1 MEEKE
6 KYNKL
11 LSRYKNGIEA
21 MADVKDNKEEEQKYL
36 KELEKIQLAM
46 NDCLMKIGEY
56 TDEETVNG
64 FDLSKVEVITVKTND
79 NNVKLTKQKE
89 TKKQEIKQE
98 AKQENQLI
106 VSYEVNN
113 EQITLTPQIVQDY
126 LVGTSAKITIPEF
139 KLFAELCKA
148 RKLNPFLKE
157 AYCIKY
163 SNNLP
168 ATIVVG
174 KDAVIKRA
182 VLNPNY
188 NGMKSG
194 IIVLDDKDN
203 IVERKGTFK
212 LPNEKIVGGWA
223 EVFRKDWQNSVY
235 CSVSLEESI
244 QRKNNGQP
252 NSNWEKQPA
261 TMIEKVAKVRALR
274 EAFVEDLS
282 GMYEAEEMNVNLP
295 VGTKYIPEL
304 REVEDV
310 L

>member
-1 MEEKE
+1 MLELKKKYNELLQRYNTGVSKMAEVKDDKEKE
-6 KYNKL
+6 KEYLEL
-11 LSRYKNGIEA
+11 LK
-21 MADVKDNKEEEQKYL
+21 
-36 KELEKIQLAM
+36 KIQLEM
-46 NDCLMKIGEY
+46 NDILMKIGEY
-56 TDEETVNG
+56 SEEETLNG
-64 FDLSKVEVITVKTND
+64 FEIPKKVITKP
-79 NNVKLTKQKE
+79 E
-89 TKKQEIKQE
+89 TKKEEKNE
-98 AKQENQLI
+98 LV

-113 EQITLTPQIVQDY
+113 EEITLTPQIVQDY
-126 LVGTSAKITIPEF
+126 LVGKDAKITIPEF

-174 KDAVIKRA
+174 KDAVLKRA

-188 NGMKSG
+188 NGIKSG
-194 IIVLDDKDN
+194 IIVLEENGN
-203 IVERKGTFK
+203 ITERKGTFK
-212 LPNEKIVGGWA
+212 LPNEKLVGGWA
-223 EVFRKDWQNSVY
+223 EVFRKDWENSVY
-235 CSVSLEESI
+235 CSVSLEESM
-244 QRKNNGQP
+244 QRKSNGQP

-282 GMYEAEEMNVNLP
+282 GMYEAEEMNV
-295 VGTKYIPEL
+295 EL
-304 REVEDV
+304 SNTMNYEEQPREVEDV

>member
-1 MEEKE
+1 MLELKKKYNELLQRYNNGVSKMAEVKDDKEKE
-6 KYNKL
+6 KEYLEL
-11 LSRYKNGIEA
+11 LK
-21 MADVKDNKEEEQKYL
+21 
-36 KELEKIQLAM
+36 KIQLEM
-46 NDCLMKIGEY
+46 NDILMKIGEY
-56 TDEETVNG
+56 SEEETLNG
-64 FDLSKVEVITVKTND
+64 FKIPKKVT
-79 NNVKLTKQKE
+79 TKPE
-89 TKKQEIKQE
+89 TKKEEKNE
-98 AKQENQLI
+98 LI

-113 EQITLTPQIVQDY
+113 EEITLTPQIVQDY
-126 LVGTSAKITIPEF
+126 LVGKDAKITIPEF

-174 KDAVIKRA
+174 KDAVLKRA

-188 NGMKSG
+188 NGIKSG
-194 IIVLDDKDN
+194 IIVSDENGN
-203 IVERKGTFK
+203 ITERKGTFK
-212 LPNEKIVGGWA
+212 LPNEKLVGGWA
-223 EVFRKDWQNSVY
+223 EVFRKDWENSVY
-235 CSVSLEESI
+235 CSVSLEESM
-244 QRKNNGQP
+244 QRKSNGQP

-274 EAFVEDLS
+274 EAFVEDLG
-282 GMYEAEEMNVNLP
+282 GMYEAEEMNVDLSNTINYEVQP
-295 VGTKYIPEL
+295 

>member
-1 MEEKE
+1 MLELKKKYNELLQRYNTGVSKMADIKDDKEKE
-6 KYNKL
+6 KEYLEL
-11 LSRYKNGIEA
+11 LK
-21 MADVKDNKEEEQKYL
+21 
-36 KELEKIQLAM
+36 KIQLEM
-46 NDCLMKIGEY
+46 NDILMKIGEY
-56 TDEETVNG
+56 SEEETLNG
-64 FDLSKVEVITVKTND
+64 FKIPKKET
-79 NNVKLTKQKE
+79 TKSE
-89 TKKQEIKQE
+89 TKKEEKNE
-98 AKQENQLI
+98 LI

-113 EQITLTPQIVQDY
+113 EEITLTPQIVQDY
-126 LVGTSAKITIPEF
+126 LVGKDAKITIPEF

-174 KDAVIKRA
+174 KDAVLKRA

-188 NGMKSG
+188 NGIKSG
-194 IIVLDDKDN
+194 IIVLDENGN
-203 IVERKGTFK
+203 ITERKGTFK
-212 LPNEKIVGGWA
+212 LPNEKLVGGWA
-223 EVFRKDWQNSVY
+223 EVFRKDWENSVY
-235 CSVSLEESI
+235 CSVSLEESM
-244 QRKNNGQP
+244 QRKSNGQP

-274 EAFVEDLS
+274 EAFVEDLG
-282 GMYEAEEMNVNLP
+282 GMYEAEEMNVDLSNTMNYEEQP
-295 VGTKYIPEL
+295 

>member
-1 MEEKE
+1 MLELKKEYNELLQRYNTGISKMADIKDDKEKE
-6 KYNKL
+6 KEYLEL
-11 LSRYKNGIEA
+11 LK
-21 MADVKDNKEEEQKYL
+21 
-36 KELEKIQLAM
+36 KIQLEM
-46 NDCLMKIGEY
+46 NDILMKIGEY
-56 TDEETVNG
+56 SEEETLNG
-64 FDLSKVEVITVKTND
+64 FKIPKKVT
-79 NNVKLTKQKE
+79 TKSE
-89 TKKQEIKQE
+89 TKKEEKNE
-98 AKQENQLI
+98 LI

-113 EQITLTPQIVQDY
+113 EEITLTPQIVQDY
-126 LVGTSAKITIPEF
+126 LVGKDAKITIPEF

-174 KDAVIKRA
+174 KDAVLKRA

-188 NGMKSG
+188 NGIKSG
-194 IIVLDDKDN
+194 IIVSDENGN
-203 IVERKGTFK
+203 ITERKGTFK
-212 LPNEKIVGGWA
+212 LPNEKLVGGWA
-223 EVFRKDWQNSVY
+223 EVFRKDWENSVY
-235 CSVSLEESI
+235 CSVSLEESM
-244 QRKNNGQP
+244 QRKSNGQP

-274 EAFVEDLS
+274 EAFVEDLG
-282 GMYEAEEMNVNLP
+282 GMYEVEEMNVDLSNTVNYEVQP
-295 VGTKYIPEL
+295 

>member
-1 MEEKE
+1 MLELKKKYNELLARYNTGVSKMAEVKDDKEKE
-6 KYNKL
+6 KEYLEL
-11 LSRYKNGIEA
+11 LK
-21 MADVKDNKEEEQKYL
+21 
-36 KELEKIQLAM
+36 KIQLEM
-46 NDCLMKIGEY
+46 NDILMKIGEY
-56 TDEETVNG
+56 SEEETLNG
-64 FDLSKVEVITVKTND
+64 FKIPKKVT
-79 NNVKLTKQKE
+79 TKPE
-89 TKKQEIKQE
+89 TKKEEKNE
-98 AKQENQLI
+98 LV

-113 EQITLTPQIVQDY
+113 EEITLTPQIVQDY
-126 LVGTSAKITIPEF
+126 LVGKDAKITIPEF

-174 KDAVIKRA
+174 KDAVLKRA

-188 NGMKSG
+188 NGIKSG
-194 IIVLDDKDN
+194 IIVSDENGN
-203 IVERKGTFK
+203 ITERKGTFK
-212 LPNEKIVGGWA
+212 LPNEKLVGGWA
-223 EVFRKDWQNSVY
+223 EVFRKDWENSVY
-235 CSVSLEESI
+235 CSVSLEESM
-244 QRKNNGQP
+244 QRKSNGQP

-274 EAFVEDLS
+274 EAFVEDLG
-282 GMYEAEEMNVNLP
+282 GMYEAEEMNVDLSNAVNYEVQP
-295 VGTKYIPEL
+295 

>member
-1 MEEKE
+1 MLELK
-6 KYNKL
+6 KRYNDLLANYQKGADL
-11 LSRYKNGIEA
+11 LSKDPENQDIISKLQ
-21 MADVKDNKEEEQKYL
+21 DVQL
-36 KELEKIQLAM
+36 KM
-46 NDCLMKIGEY
+46 NECLMKIGEY
-56 TDEETVNG
+56 TVEETEHG
-64 FDLSKVEVITVKTND
+64 FDLTVKEDVIDIEKRKNEK
-79 NNVKLTKQKE
+79 NE
-89 TKKQEIKQE
+89 
-98 AKQENQLI
+98 LI

-113 EQITLTPQIVQDY
+113 EEITLTPQIVQDY

-174 KDAVIKRA
+174 KDAVLKRA

-188 NGMKSG
+188 NGIKSG
-194 IIVLDDKDN
+194 IIVLDSNGN
-203 IVERKGTFK
+203 ITERKGTFK
-212 LPNEKIVGGWA
+212 LSCETLVGGWA

-235 CSVSLEESI
+235 CSVSLDEVI
-244 QRKNNGQP
+244 QKKSNGQP

-274 EAFVEDLS
+274 EAFVEDLG
-282 GMYEAEEMNVNLP
+282 GMYEAEEMN
-295 VGTKYIPEL
+295 IEL
-304 REVEDV
+304 SNNMNYVEQSREVQDV

>member
-1 MEEKE
+1 MLELKKKYNELLQRYNTGVSKMAEVKDDKEKE
-6 KYNKL
+6 KEYLEL
-11 LSRYKNGIEA
+11 LK
-21 MADVKDNKEEEQKYL
+21 
-36 KELEKIQLAM
+36 KIQLEM
-46 NDCLMKIGEY
+46 NDILMKIGEY
-56 TDEETVNG
+56 SEEETLNG
-64 FDLSKVEVITVKTND
+64 FKIPKKETAKS
-79 NNVKLTKQKE
+79 E
-89 TKKQEIKQE
+89 TKKEEKNE
-98 AKQENQLI
+98 LI

-113 EQITLTPQIVQDY
+113 EEITLTPQIVQDY
-126 LVGTSAKITIPEF
+126 LVGKDAKITIPEF

-174 KDAVIKRA
+174 KDAVLKRA

-188 NGMKSG
+188 NGIKSG
-194 IIVLDDKDN
+194 IIVLEENGN
-203 IVERKGTFK
+203 ITERKGTFK
-212 LPNEKIVGGWA
+212 LPNEKLVGGWA
-223 EVFRKDWQNSVY
+223 EVFRKDWENSVY
-235 CSVSLEESI
+235 CSVSLEESM
-244 QRKNNGQP
+244 QRKSNGQP

-282 GMYEAEEMNVNLP
+282 GMYEAEEMNV
-295 VGTKYIPEL
+295 EL
-304 REVEDV
+304 SNTMNYEEQPREVEDV

>member
-1 MEEKE
+1 MLELKKKYNELLQRYNTGVSKMAEVKDDKEKE
-6 KYNKL
+6 KEYLEL
-11 LSRYKNGIEA
+11 LK
-21 MADVKDNKEEEQKYL
+21 
-36 KELEKIQLAM
+36 KIQLEM
-46 NDCLMKIGEY
+46 NDVLMKIGEY
-56 TDEETVNG
+56 SEEETLNG
-64 FDLSKVEVITVKTND
+64 FEIPKKVITKP
-79 NNVKLTKQKE
+79 E
-89 TKKQEIKQE
+89 TKKEEKNE
-98 AKQENQLI
+98 LV

-113 EQITLTPQIVQDY
+113 EEITLTPQIVQDY
-126 LVGTSAKITIPEF
+126 LVGKDAKITIPEF

-174 KDAVIKRA
+174 KDAVLKRA

-188 NGMKSG
+188 NGIKSG
-194 IIVLDDKDN
+194 IIVSDENGN
-203 IVERKGTFK
+203 ITERKGTFK
-212 LPNEKIVGGWA
+212 LPNEKLVGGWA
-223 EVFRKDWQNSVY
+223 EVFRKDWENSVY
-235 CSVSLEESI
+235 CSVSLDESM
-244 QRKNNGQP
+244 QRKSNGQP

-274 EAFVEDLS
+274 EAFVEDLG
-282 GMYEAEEMNVNLP
+282 GMYEAEEMNVDLSNTINYEVQP
-295 VGTKYIPEL
+295 

>member
-1 MEEKE
+1 MLELK
-6 KYNKL
+6 KRYNDLLANYQKGADL
-11 LSRYKNGIEA
+11 LSKDPENQDIISKLQ
-21 MADVKDNKEEEQKYL
+21 DVQL
-36 KELEKIQLAM
+36 KM
-46 NDCLMKIGEY
+46 NECLMKIGEY
-56 TDEETVNG
+56 TVDETENG
-64 FDLSKVEVITVKTND
+64 FNLKEKEDVIDIEKRKNEK
-79 NNVKLTKQKE
+79 NE
-89 TKKQEIKQE
+89 
-98 AKQENQLI
+98 LI

-113 EQITLTPQIVQDY
+113 EEITLTPQIVQDY

-174 KDAVIKRA
+174 KDAVLKRA

-188 NGMKSG
+188 NGIKSG
-194 IIVLDDKDN
+194 IIVLDSNGN
-203 IVERKGTFK
+203 IIERKGTFK
-212 LPNEKIVGGWA
+212 LSNETLVGGWA

-235 CSVSLEESI
+235 CSVSLEEVI
-244 QRKNNGQP
+244 QKKSNGQP

-274 EAFVEDLS
+274 EAFVEDLG
-282 GMYEAEEMNVNLP
+282 GMYEAEEMN
-295 VGTKYIPEL
+295 IEL
-304 REVEDV
+304 SNNMNYVEQSREVQDV

>member
-1 MEEKE
+1 MLELKKKYNELLQRYNTGVSKMADIKDDKEKE
-6 KYNKL
+6 KEYLEL
-11 LSRYKNGIEA
+11 LK
-21 MADVKDNKEEEQKYL
+21 
-36 KELEKIQLAM
+36 KIQLEM
-46 NDCLMKIGEY
+46 NDILMKIGEY
-56 TDEETVNG
+56 SEEETLNG
-64 FDLSKVEVITVKTND
+64 FEIPKKVT
-79 NNVKLTKQKE
+79 TKSE
-89 TKKQEIKQE
+89 TKKEEKNE
-98 AKQENQLI
+98 LI

-113 EQITLTPQIVQDY
+113 EEITLTPQIVQDY
-126 LVGTSAKITIPEF
+126 LVGKDAKITIPEF

-174 KDAVIKRA
+174 KDAVLKRA

-188 NGMKSG
+188 NGIKSG
-194 IIVLDDKDN
+194 IIVSDENGN
-203 IVERKGTFK
+203 ITERKGTFK
-212 LPNEKIVGGWA
+212 LPNEKLVGGWA
-223 EVFRKDWQNSVY
+223 EVFRKDWENSVY
-235 CSVSLEESI
+235 CSVSLDESM
-244 QRKNNGQP
+244 QRKSNGQP

-274 EAFVEDLS
+274 EAFVEDLG
-282 GMYEAEEMNVNLP
+282 GMYEAEEMNVDLSNTMNYEVQP
-295 VGTKYIPEL
+295 

>member
-1 MEEKE
+1 MLELKKKYNELLQRYNTGVSKMAEVKDDKEKE
-6 KYNKL
+6 KEYLEL
-11 LSRYKNGIEA
+11 LK
-21 MADVKDNKEEEQKYL
+21 
-36 KELEKIQLAM
+36 KIQLEM
-46 NDCLMKIGEY
+46 NDILMKIGEY
-56 TDEETVNG
+56 SEEETLNG
-64 FDLSKVEVITVKTND
+64 FKIPKKVITKP
-79 NNVKLTKQKE
+79 E
-89 TKKQEIKQE
+89 TKKEEKNE
-98 AKQENQLI
+98 LV

-113 EQITLTPQIVQDY
+113 EEITLTPQIVQDY
-126 LVGTSAKITIPEF
+126 LVGKDAKITIPEF

-174 KDAVIKRA
+174 KDAVLKRA

-188 NGMKSG
+188 NGIKSG
-194 IIVLDDKDN
+194 IIVSDENGN
-203 IVERKGTFK
+203 ITERKGTFK
-212 LPNEKIVGGWA
+212 LPNEKLVGGWA
-223 EVFRKDWQNSVY
+223 EVFRKDWENSVY
-235 CSVSLEESI
+235 CSVSLEESM
-244 QRKNNGQP
+244 QRKSNGQP

-274 EAFVEDLS
+274 EAFVEDLG
-282 GMYEAEEMNVNLP
+282 GMYEAEEMNVDLSNTMNYEVQP
-295 VGTKYIPEL
+295 

>member
-1 MEEKE
+1 MLELKKKYNELLQRYNTGVSKMADIKDDKEKE
-6 KYNKL
+6 KEYLEL
-11 LSRYKNGIEA
+11 LK
-21 MADVKDNKEEEQKYL
+21 
-36 KELEKIQLAM
+36 KIQLEM
-46 NDCLMKIGEY
+46 NDILMKIGEY
-56 TDEETVNG
+56 SEEETLNG
-64 FDLSKVEVITVKTND
+64 FKIQKKVT
-79 NNVKLTKQKE
+79 TKPE
-89 TKKQEIKQE
+89 TKKEEKNE
-98 AKQENQLI
+98 LI

-113 EQITLTPQIVQDY
+113 EEITLTPQIVQDY
-126 LVGTSAKITIPEF
+126 LVGKDAKITIPEF

-174 KDAVIKRA
+174 KDAVLKRA

-188 NGMKSG
+188 NGIKSG
-194 IIVLDDKDN
+194 IIVLEENGN
-203 IVERKGTFK
+203 ITERKGTFK
-212 LPNEKIVGGWA
+212 LPNEKLVGGWA
-223 EVFRKDWQNSVY
+223 EVFRKDWENSVY
-235 CSVSLEESI
+235 CSVSLEESM
-244 QRKNNGQP
+244 QRKSNGQP

-274 EAFVEDLS
+274 EAFVEDLG
-282 GMYEAEEMNVNLP
+282 GMYEVEEMNVDLSNTMNYEEQP
-295 VGTKYIPEL
+295 

>member
-1 MEEKE
+1 MLELKKKYNELLQRYNTGVSKMAEVKDDKEKE
-6 KYNKL
+6 KEYLEL
-11 LSRYKNGIEA
+11 LK
-21 MADVKDNKEEEQKYL
+21 
-36 KELEKIQLAM
+36 KIQLEM
-46 NDCLMKIGEY
+46 NDVLMKIGEY
-56 TDEETVNG
+56 SEEEALNG
-64 FDLSKVEVITVKTND
+64 FKIPKKVT
-79 NNVKLTKQKE
+79 TKPE
-89 TKKQEIKQE
+89 TKKEEKNE
-98 AKQENQLI
+98 LV

-113 EQITLTPQIVQDY
+113 EEITLTPQIVQDY
-126 LVGTSAKITIPEF
+126 LVGKDAKITIPEF

-174 KDAVIKRA
+174 KDAVLKRA

-188 NGMKSG
+188 NGIKSG
-194 IIVLDDKDN
+194 IIVLEENGN
-203 IVERKGTFK
+203 ITERKGTFK
-212 LPNEKIVGGWA
+212 LPNEKLVGGWA
-223 EVFRKDWQNSVY
+223 EVFRKDWENSVY
-235 CSVSLEESI
+235 CSVSLEESM
-244 QRKNNGQP
+244 QRKSNGQP

-282 GMYEAEEMNVNLP
+282 GMYEAEEMNV
-295 VGTKYIPEL
+295 EL
-304 REVEDV
+304 SNTMNYEEQPREVEDV

>member
-1 MEEKE
+1 MLELKKKYNELLQRYNTGVSKMAEVKDDKEKE
-6 KYNKL
+6 KEYLEL
-11 LSRYKNGIEA
+11 LK
-21 MADVKDNKEEEQKYL
+21 
-36 KELEKIQLAM
+36 KIQLEM
-46 NDCLMKIGEY
+46 NDVLMKIGEY
-56 TDEETVNG
+56 SEEETLNG
-64 FDLSKVEVITVKTND
+64 FEIPKKVITKP
-79 NNVKLTKQKE
+79 E
-89 TKKQEIKQE
+89 TKKEEKNE
-98 AKQENQLI
+98 LV

-113 EQITLTPQIVQDY
+113 EEITLTPQIVQDY
-126 LVGTSAKITIPEF
+126 LVGKDAKITIPEF

-174 KDAVIKRA
+174 KDAVLKRA

-188 NGMKSG
+188 NGIKSG
-194 IIVLDDKDN
+194 IIVSDENGN
-203 IVERKGTFK
+203 ITERKGTFK
-212 LPNEKIVGGWA
+212 LPNEKLVGGWA
-223 EVFRKDWQNSVY
+223 EVFRKDWENSVY
-235 CSVSLEESI
+235 CSVSLDESM
-244 QRKNNGQP
+244 QRKSNGQP

-274 EAFVEDLS
+274 EAFVEDLG
-282 GMYEAEEMNVNLP
+282 GMYEAEEMNVDLSNAVNYEVQP
-295 VGTKYIPEL
+295 

>member
-1 MEEKE
+1 MLELKKKYNELLQRYNTGVSKMAEVKDDKEKE
-6 KYNKL
+6 KEYLEL
-11 LSRYKNGIEA
+11 LK
-21 MADVKDNKEEEQKYL
+21 
-36 KELEKIQLAM
+36 KIQLEM
-46 NDCLMKIGEY
+46 NDVLMKIGEY
-56 TDEETVNG
+56 SEEETLNG
-64 FDLSKVEVITVKTND
+64 FEIPKKVITKP
-79 NNVKLTKQKE
+79 E
-89 TKKQEIKQE
+89 TKKEEKNE
-98 AKQENQLI
+98 LV

-113 EQITLTPQIVQDY
+113 EEITLTPQIVQDY
-126 LVGTSAKITIPEF
+126 LVGKDAKITIPEF

-174 KDAVIKRA
+174 KDAVLKRA

-188 NGMKSG
+188 NGIKSG
-194 IIVLDDKDN
+194 IIVSDENGN
-203 IVERKGTFK
+203 ITERKGTFK
-212 LPNEKIVGGWA
+212 LPNEKLVGGWA
-223 EVFRKDWQNSVY
+223 EVFRKDWENSVY
-235 CSVSLEESI
+235 CSVSLEESM
-244 QRKNNGQP
+244 QRKSNGQP

-274 EAFVEDLS
+274 EAFVEDLG
-282 GMYEAEEMNVNLP
+282 GMYEAEEMNVDLSNAVNYEVQP
-295 VGTKYIPEL
+295 

>member
-1 MEEKE
+1 MLELK
-6 KYNKL
+6 KRYNDLLANYQKGADL
-11 LSRYKNGIEA
+11 LSKDPENQDIISKLQ
-21 MADVKDNKEEEQKYL
+21 DVQL
-36 KELEKIQLAM
+36 KM
-46 NDCLMKIGEY
+46 NECLMKIGEY
-56 TDEETVNG
+56 TVEETEKG
-64 FDLSKVEVITVKTND
+64 FVLKEKEDVIDIEKRKNEK
-79 NNVKLTKQKE
+79 NE
-89 TKKQEIKQE
+89 
-98 AKQENQLI
+98 LI

-113 EQITLTPQIVQDY
+113 EEITLTPQIVQDY

-174 KDAVIKRA
+174 KDAVLKRA

-188 NGMKSG
+188 NGTKSG
-194 IIVLDDKDN
+194 IIVSDSNGN
-203 IVERKGTFK
+203 ITERKGTFK
-212 LPNEKIVGGWA
+212 LSCETLVGGWA

-235 CSVSLEESI
+235 CSVSLEEVI
-244 QRKNNGQP
+244 QKKSNGQP

-274 EAFVEDLS
+274 EAFVEDLG
-282 GMYEAEEMNVNLP
+282 GMYEAEEMN
-295 VGTKYIPEL
+295 IEL
-304 REVEDV
+304 SNNMNYVEQSREVQDV

>member
-1 MEEKE
+1 MLELKKKYNELLQRYNTGVSKMAEVKDDKEKE
-6 KYNKL
+6 KEYLEL
-11 LSRYKNGIEA
+11 LK
-21 MADVKDNKEEEQKYL
+21 
-36 KELEKIQLAM
+36 KIQLEM
-46 NDCLMKIGEY
+46 NDVLMKIGEY
-56 TDEETVNG
+56 SEEETLNG
-64 FDLSKVEVITVKTND
+64 FKIPKKVT
-79 NNVKLTKQKE
+79 TKPE
-89 TKKQEIKQE
+89 TKKEEKNE
-98 AKQENQLI
+98 LV

-113 EQITLTPQIVQDY
+113 EEITLTPQIVQDY
-126 LVGTSAKITIPEF
+126 LVGKDAKITIPEF

-174 KDAVIKRA
+174 KDAVLKRA

-188 NGMKSG
+188 NGIKSG
-194 IIVLDDKDN
+194 IIVSDENGN
-203 IVERKGTFK
+203 ITERKGTFK
-212 LPNEKIVGGWA
+212 LPNEKLVGGWA
-223 EVFRKDWQNSVY
+223 EVFRKDWENSVY
-235 CSVSLEESI
+235 CSVSLDESM
-244 QRKNNGQP
+244 QRKSNGQP

-274 EAFVEDLS
+274 EAFVEDLG
-282 GMYEAEEMNVNLP
+282 GMYEAEEMNVDLSNAVNYEVQP
-295 VGTKYIPEL
+295 